1 MDEIDW
7 DKEKLK
13 LARIIVKNLKAEFS
27 VVHLSGNLANTI
39 SITKYSSESQSGY
52 DINIPAEIY
61 DIPLYRRKGVIVHTG
76 NGSYANEVDLSG
88 GFSGRH
94 KNYVDRCIQESIQ
107 EWLSLSRIKAKVE

>member
-27 VVHLSGNLANTI
+27 VFHLSGNLANTI
-39 SITKYSSESQSGY
+39 TITKYSSESQSGY

-61 DIPLYRRKGVIVHTG
+61 DIPLYRRKGVVVHTG
-76 NGSYANEVDLSG
+76 TGSYANEVDLSG

-94 KNYVDRCIQESIQ
+94 KNYVDRCIQASIQ
-107 EWLSLSRIKAKVE
+107 EWLSLSKIKAKVE